1 MIIRG
6 ALLLY
11 SRERMMNV
19 NLRSLATSLVVAS
32 FLSSIL
38 VYPLIPEGLSRFF
51 LASNPLWLALF
62 LLPVLMLLALLLFR
76 GKGHVRWVFVIV
88 LILSLL
94 HGAVLFDNTGRWADI
109 DTKILMAASI
119 GFGIVHIAAGY
130 LTTKAKQNPAFGLRT
145 KWTLSNEEVW
155 ARSNLFGGKLMVI
168 SGLVLVITAFP
179 PPLLFSSDIVYTIV
193 FGIFLIVLILGWAII
208 AIWYSY
214 RVYKEVV
221 GEDKNMKGQ

>member
-1 MIIRG
+1 M
-6 ALLLY
+6 
-11 SRERMMNV
+11 

-94 HGAVLFDNTGRWADI
+94 HGAVLFDNTGRVAD
-109 DTKILMAASI
+109 L
-119 GFGIVHIAAGY
+119 GITI
-130 LTTKAKQNPAFGLRT
+130 
-145 KWTLSNEEVW
+145 
-155 ARSNLFGGKLMVI
+155 LMVI
-168 SGLVLVITAFP
+168 SIGLGIMMVVLGYFGTKAKPNLAFGVRTKWALSNDEVWKRSNLLGGKLLLIVGFAFIITAFP
-179 PPLLFSSDIVYTIV
+179 APFLFSSHDTYSTA
-193 FGIFLIVLILGWAII
+193 FGIMFVLLFFGWAII

-221 GEDKNMKGQ
+221 GNGENMKGQ